1 MSDSERTTTM
11 PTCRGAAGSHW
22 PFCSGSSAGSIWYAV
37 SAWGALGDASH
48 MSTFGW
54 FALIAG
60 SLITVAVGGGLMALV
75 FYSSR
80 NDYDRQARRRAPRSA
95 GW

>member
-1 MSDSERTTTM
+1 MSDNDNGDRAHLSGGGWLALVVLIGFL
-11 PTCRGAAGSHW
+11 GA
-22 PFCSGSSAGSIWYAV
+22 SIWYAV
-37 SAWGALGDASH
+37 HSWNAIGVAH

-60 SLITVAVGGGLMALV
+60 SLITVAVGGGLMALI

-80 NDYDRQARRRAPRSA
+80 NNYDR
-95 GW
+95 

>member
-1 MSDSERTTTM
+1 MNHSDNDDRAHLS
-11 PTCRGAAGSHW
+11 RGGWLALVVLLGFLAVSV
-22 PFCSGSSAGSIWYAV
+22 WYAITT
-37 SAWGALGDASH
+37 WGSLSESH

-60 SLITVAVGGGLMALV
+60 SVLTIAVGGGLMSLI

-80 NDYDRQARRRAPRSA
+80 NDYDR
-95 GW
+95 

>member
-1 MSDSERTTTM
+1 MNDNEDSDHAHLS
-11 PTCRGAAGSHW
+11 RGGWLALVVLLAFLG
-22 PFCSGSSAGSIWYAV
+22 ASIWYAV
-37 SAWGALGDASH
+37 YSWNAIGVAH

-60 SLITVAVGGGLMALV
+60 SFITVAVGGGLMALV

-80 NDYDRQARRRAPRSA
+80 NNYDR
-95 GW
+95 